1 MASRQMFRSP
11 RLLNRFKFNQQL
23 FAPYLFLAPFALLY
37 LIFGLFPNIFSF
49 FLALQKWSG
58 MGPMEFVGL
67 KNFKQI
73 LFEDKFFWQSLYNT
87 GWLLLFGSFTQHV
100 LAIPLA
106 ILLNNKTLK
115 GRDFFKTA
123 YFLPFITS
131 AVSVAIIFN
140 YVFGNNF
147 GLLNFVFES
156 IGLPRLDWLGNK
168 QYIKPSIA
176 IMVNWRY
183 IGWNTVIYLAGLQ
196 SISDELYE
204 SAEIDGANPLQKHIY
219 ITLPLLLPIIFF
231 AVTLSIIGGMQLF
244 DDPFVLTGGYLN
256 MGGTGSAGL
265 TSAFYIMW
273 LLQRAGRLGKGSAIT
288 LLIFLIIIVMTVVN
302 RLITDTLQGEK
313 EAKKVK

>member
-1 MASRQMFRSP
+1 MKKKQTIRVP
-11 RLLNRFKFNQQL
+11 RLLARLSLNQQHL
-23 FAPYLFLAPFALLY
+23 APYLFLSPFVLLY
-37 LIFGLFPNIFSF
+37 LIFGFFPNIFAF
-49 FLALQKWSG
+49 FLSLQKWSG

-67 KNFKQI
+67 RNFGQL

-87 GWLLLFGSFTQHV
+87 GWLLLFGSFTQHII
-100 LAIPLA
+100 AIPLA
-106 ILLNNKTLK
+106 IILNNKTLK

-147 GLLNFVFES
+147 GLLNYVFEA
-156 IGLPRLDWLGNK
+156 IGLPRIDWLGNK
-168 QYIKPSIA
+168 EYIKPSIA

-196 SISDELYE
+196 AIPEELYE
-204 SAEIDGANPLQKHIY
+204 SVEIDGANTLQKHIY
-219 ITLPLLLPIIFF
+219 ITLPLLIPIIFF

-244 DDPFVLTGGYLN
+244 DDPYMLTGGYLN

-273 LLQRAGRLGKGSAIT
+273 LLQRAQRYGKGSAIT
-288 LLIFLIIIVMTVVN
+288 LLVFLIIIAMTVVN
-302 RLITDTLQGEK
+302 RLVTGRLQED
-313 EAKKVK
+313 ETVKNIK

>member
-1 MASRQMFRSP
+1 MASRQMFRPP
-11 RLLNRFKFNQQL
+11 RLLSRFKFNQQF
-23 FAPYLFLAPFALLY
+23 FAPYLFLAPFVILY

-49 FLALQKWSG
+49 FLSLQKWSG

-67 KNFKQI
+67 KNFKHV

-87 GWLLLFGSFTQHV
+87 GWLLIFGSFTQHII
-100 LAIPLA
+100 AIPLA

-115 GRDFFKTA
+115 GRDFLKTA

-147 GLLNFVFES
+147 GLLNFIFET
-156 IGLPRLDWLGNK
+156 IGLPRIDWLGNK

-196 SISDELYE
+196 SISEELYE
-204 SAEIDGANPLQKHIY
+204 SAEIDGANPFQKHIY

-288 LLIFLIIIVMTVVN
+288 LLVFVIIIVMTVIN
-302 RLITDTLQGEK
+302 RIITNTLQGEK
-313 EAKKVK
+313 ETKKM

>member
-1 MASRQMFRSP
+1 MTSRQMFQPP
-11 RLLNRFKFNQQL
+11 RLFSRFKFNQQF
-23 FAPYLFLAPFALLY
+23 FAPYLFLAPFAILY

-147 GLLNFVFES
+147 GLLNFVFER

-288 LLIFLIIIVMTVVN
+288 LLIFIIIIVMTVIN
-302 RLITDTLQGEK
+302 RIITDTLQGEK
-313 EAKKVK
+313 KAKKVK